1 MPRAGAA
8 GLTGQATP
16 AALVA
21 MVEEYIAEHPA
32 AAILEDGRVLFDM
45 RSAKYSIAETHGR
58 CVLQLWSE
66 ERNLVRT
73 VVDAQPRAGSLRL
86 LTRRMG
92 APKPV
97 ALELVPACERRTPTA
112 RDTARR
118 QYLRQLERVIERAFP
133 EWKADG
139 LRTATDLEHS
149 FGPAYV
155 RGHLLSGTK
164 AEALI
169 GVGADESSAT
179 VDGVLTLG
187 LLWLDYCREHSVG
200 KRAGANRHFGGLKVI
215 VPQGMG
221 RTTAERM
228 VWLNH
233 STASYQLFELDERSD
248 EITEVD
254 FRDIGNVESRLV
266 HAFDVSAALER
277 ARAGIDRV
285 MALVPPPSRGRVEV
299 RARRS

>member
-8 GLTGQATP
+8 GTTGEAVP
-16 AALVA
+16 AAALVA

-45 RSAKYSIAETHGR
+45 RFAKYSIAESHGR

-73 VVDAQPRAGSLRL
+73 VVNAQPRAGSLRL

-97 ALELVPACERRTPTA
+97 ALELVPTCERRTPTA

-118 QYLRQLERVIERAFP
+118 QYLRLLERVMERAFP
-133 EWKADG
+133 EWKVDG
-139 LRTATDLEHS
+139 LRAATDLEHS

-155 RGHLLSGTK
+155 RGCLLSGTK

-169 GVGADESSAT
+169 GVGAEESSAM

-200 KRAGANRHFGGLKVI
+200 KRAGAPRHYGRLKVI
-215 VPQGMG
+215 MPQGMG

-228 VWLNH
+228 TRQATSFLN
-233 STASYQLFELDERSD
+233 STS
-248 EITEVD
+248 
-254 FRDIGNVESRLV
+254 
-266 HAFDVSAALER
+266 
-277 ARAGIDRV
+277 
-285 MALVPPPSRGRVEV
+285 GRK
-299 RARRS
+299 R